1 MAKARLKDSSRGGS
15 PLGVVRS
22 EPVSVLLLDAD
33 PERATALRRG
43 LEDSGYRLL
52 AKIRE
57 YDQLL
62 KHVETLNPDILVIG
76 TDYPDDILLQQ
87 LMLIRDL
94 CPKPVIMFAEKEAP
108 RLIEQVV
115 KSGVNAFVVNDIQ
128 PHRLRSIINIASAR
142 FKETLVLRTELEST
156 RTQLADRKKIDKAK
170 GLLMKAKGFSEDEA
184 YRALRKMAMDKGQ
197 SLSAAAESI
206 TDVLS
211 LLESG

>member
-1 MAKARLKDSSRGGS
+1 M
-15 PLGVVRS
+15 GVVCS

-43 LEDSGYRLL
+43 LEDSGYCLL

-57 YDQLL
+57 NAQLL
-62 KHVETLNPDILVIG
+62 KQIESLNPDILVIG
-76 TDYPDDILLQQ
+76 TDYPDDMLLQQ

-94 CPKPVIMFAEKEAP
+94 SPKPVIMFAEKEAP
-108 RLIEQVV
+108 KLIEKVV

-128 PHRLRSIINIASAR
+128 PHRLRSIINIAAAR
-142 FKETLVLRTELEST
+142 FKETQILRSELEST

-184 YRALRKMAMDKGQ
+184 YRTLRKMAMDKGQ
-197 SLSAAAESI
+197 SLSAAAQSI
-206 TDVLS
+206 MDVLS
-211 LLESG
+211 VLESS